1 MEERDVRNKL
11 LKGAEELFMR
21 YGVRSIT
28 MDEIAR
34 HLSISKKTLYQY
46 FADKDDIVASVTG
59 THLNRERQEYEN
71 NTTNA
76 KNAVEELVN
85 LSLCL
90 KQNLKGMNP
99 SLLFDLQK
107 YHHRAW
113 QIWTEFKTVFIRN
126 SVVNNL
132 KRGIEEGLYRP
143 EISPDILAVVRI
155 ESVQLGFDEQ
165 LFPRDRYDLT
175 TVQLNILE
183 HFIHGLLTEKGK
195 KLYLK
200 YRKEITNEATYLKD
214 LSL

>member
-1 MEERDVRNKL
+1 MEERDTKTKL
-11 LKGAEELFMR
+11 LTGAEELFMR

-28 MDEIAR
+28 MDEIAK

-46 FADKDDIVASVTG
+46 FADKDDIVASVTAL
-59 THLNRERQEYEN
+59 HLNREREEHMEGIRGAR
-71 NTTNA
+71 NA
-76 KNAVEELVN
+76 LEELVN

-90 KQNLKGMNP
+90 KENLRGMNP

-113 QIWTEFKTVFIRN
+113 QIWIEFKNVFIRN
-126 SVVNNL
+126 TMIDNM

-143 EISPDILAVVRI
+143 EINPEILAVVRL

-165 LFPRDRYDLT
+165 LFPRDRYDLA

-183 HFIHGLLTEKGK
+183 HFIHGLLTDKGK
-195 KLYLK
+195 KLFLK
-200 YRKEITNEATYLKD
+200 YRKEKSTEAAYLKD
-214 LSL
+214 LSI

>member
-1 MEERDVRNKL
+1 MEDQDVKTKL

-46 FADKDDIVASVTG
+46 FADKDDIVASVTD
-59 THLNRERQEYEN
+59 THLNRERHGYQN
-71 NTTNA
+71 NISQA

-90 KQNLKGMNP
+90 KENLKGMNP

-107 YHHRAW
+107 YHRRAW
-113 QIWTEFKTVFIRN
+113 QIWTEFKNVYVRN
-126 SVVNNL
+126 TMIDNL
-132 KRGIEEGLYRP
+132 KRGMEEGLYRP
-143 EISPDILAVVRI
+143 EINPEILAVVRI
-155 ESVQLGFDEQ
+155 ESIQLGFDEQ
-165 LFPRDRYDLT
+165 LFPRDKYDLT

-195 KLYLK
+195 KLFLK
-200 YRKEITNEATYLKD
+200 YRKEKTNEAAYLKD

>member
-1 MEERDVRNKL
+1 MEERDVKTKL

-46 FADKDDIVASVTG
+46 FADKDDIVASVTND
-59 THLNRERQEYEN
+59 HLNRERQEYEN
-71 NTTNA
+71 NTSNA

-90 KQNLKGMNP
+90 KENLKGMNP

-113 QIWTEFKTVFIRN
+113 QIWTEFKNVFIRD

-143 EISPDILAVVRI
+143 EVKPEILAVVRI

-165 LFPRDRYDLT
+165 LFPRDKYDLT
-175 TVQLNILE
+175 GVQLSILE
-183 HFIHGLLTEKGK
+183 HFIHGLLTDKGRK
-195 KLYLK
+195 YYTK
-200 YRKEITNEATYLKD
+200 YRKEKINEATYLKD
-214 LSL
+214 VSL

>member
-1 MEERDVRNKL
+1 MEDQDVKTKL

-46 FADKDDIVASVTG
+46 FADKDDIVASVTD
-59 THLNRERQEYEN
+59 THLNRERHEYQN
-71 NTTNA
+71 NISQA

-90 KQNLKGMNP
+90 KENLTGMNP

-113 QIWTEFKTVFIRN
+113 RIWTEFKNVYVRN
-126 SVVNNL
+126 SMIDNL
-132 KRGIEEGLYRP
+132 KRGMEEGLYRP
-143 EISPDILAVVRI
+143 EINPEILAVVRI
-155 ESVQLGFDEQ
+155 ESIQLGFDEQ
-165 LFPRDRYDLT
+165 LFPRDKYDLT

-183 HFIHGLLTEKGK
+183 HFIHRLLSEKGK
-195 KLYLK
+195 KLFLK
-200 YRKEITNEATYLKD
+200 YRKEKTNEAA
-214 LSL
+214 